1 MKIKIINNGM
11 NTRDCKVFID
21 GHDVTENLTEIDVKI
36 KGGEIPTLKLAFVP
50 DEILIEGD
58 YEVLKKITEEKKDKE
73 IINYCE
79 FSYKWIKENAK
90 KIMGNVDTNIEL
102 MNFGIVKIK
111 VNCEQED
118 KYNKFR
124 RFISKNK
131 PLGVT
136 VLLERHV

>member
-1 MKIKIINNGM
+1 MH
-11 NTRDCKVFID
+11 CVF
-21 GHDVTENLTEIDVKI
+21 
-36 KGGEIPTLKLAFVP
+36 
-50 DEILIEGD
+50 
-58 YEVLKKITEEKKDKE
+58 
-73 IINYCE
+73 
-79 FSYKWIKENAK
+79 SSKWIKEKAK
-90 KIMGNVDTNIEL
+90 KIMGNVDINIEL

-136 VLLERHV
+136 VLLERYV